1 MINAPQANGTS
12 PVDSPDEPPTVPD
25 SSRTAAPRHMTSR
38 ARRSFAAAVGGWAM
52 DGFDI
57 AIFALVASPALAEL
71 LPKSGVAATGT
82 NVGVYAQ
89 LSAAVFLAGWGLSF
103 IWGPVADR
111 YGRRPAMIG
120 SILTFSVFTAL
131 AGAAGNLWIFMAC
144 RFLAAVGVG
153 GEWALAGTAVAE
165 SVPERLRV
173 RLGGLLHSATY
184 VGAVLT
190 GVLYLAAGHTLGWR
204 GMFLFGLAPA
214 LLVLFLRLGVKEP
227 ERFEAHRR
235 QTGQEAGSLW
245 APLRTVLGPSYRA
258 RTWGNLVLLVVCVMG
273 LWAGTTFGATA
284 VSTMADSAGRRDA
297 TRLAS
302 LITLVGSLSTIV
314 GCWCVPALTRRLGR
328 RGTLVLLY
336 VLMIVGI
343 LGSYAY
349 AYPRD
354 DIAAFFL
361 FAPVLG
367 FGGANF
373 AVFTIWLPEQY
384 PTRIRATAF
393 AFTTTLSRWAA
404 AVGTLL
410 IAYGISVTHSLA
422 LPLALTAVPFFAG
435 ILLTRLVPETGATLP
450 D

>member
-1 MINAPQANGTS
+1 MTNAPRVAGTS
-12 PVDSPDEPPTVPD
+12 SADSPLVE
-25 SSRTAAPRHMTSR
+25 SSAPARMTSR
-38 ARRSFAAAVGGWAM
+38 ARRSFAAAVSGWAM

-71 LPKSGVAATGT
+71 LPKSGTDATAT
-82 NVGVYAQ
+82 NVGLYAQ
-89 LSAAVFLAGWGLSF
+89 LSAAVFLLGWGLSF
-103 IWGPVADR
+103 IWGPIADR

-131 AGAAGNLWIFMAC
+131 AGAAPNIWIFMAC

-184 VGAVLT
+184 LGAILT
-190 GVLYLAAGHTLGWR
+190 GVLYLAAGHALGWR
-204 GMFLFGLAPA
+204 GMFLIGLAPA

-227 ERFEAHRR
+227 ERFETHRR
-235 QTGQEAGSLW
+235 QTTGETGQGSTSLW
-245 APLRTVLGPSYRA
+245 APLRTILRPPYRT
-258 RTWGNLVLLVVCVMG
+258 RTWVNLLLLVVCAMG
-273 LWAGTTFGATA
+273 LWAGATFGATA
-284 VSTMADSAGRRDA
+284 VTTMAHATGRGDA

-302 LITLVGSLSTIV
+302 QITLLGAVSTMI
-314 GCWCVPALTRRLGR
+314 GCWCVPSLARRLGR
-328 RGTLVLLY
+328 RGALVLLY
-336 VLMIVGI
+336 LLMVIGI
-343 LGSYAY
+343 AGSYAY
-349 AYPRD
+349 AYPRN
-354 DIAAFFL
+354 DITAFFL

-384 PTRIRATAF
+384 PTHIRATAF

-404 AVGTLL
+404 AGGTLL

-422 LPLALTAVPFFAG
+422 LPLALTAVPFLAG
-435 ILLTRLVPETGATLP
+435 ILLTRLVPDTAAALP